1 MPENLISKDNLEPIV
16 EMYEGNFSLL
26 MNDIEVAKQANLEEK
41 TYTQYFSQKLL
52 KTTLNFSKKC
62 KKETFLQRLR

>member
-41 TYTQYFSQKLL
+41 TLPQYFSQKLL
-52 KTTLNFSKKC
+52 KTTLNFSRNAK
-62 KKETFLQRLR
+62 R